1 MDQKQII
8 VLGGINMDLVALSP
22 RFPAPGETVVGS
34 RFLTYPGGKGAN
46 QAVAAARAG
55 GNTLM
60 VGRVGNDEFGP
71 QLLEALHLSGVNT
84 SNVGTSDISSG
95 IAIILIDDSSQNQ
108 ITQILGANET
118 CGNDEKQKIS
128 SLLEYSSTLLL
139 QLEVSIDLSLEVAQ
153 EAYQKD
159 VTVILDPSPV
169 RPFSDEL
176 LNYCSVITPNETDAE
191 ALIGFP
197 VTNRETA
204 EKAAYNLLGKGIS
217 NAIIKLGEHG
227 AFYANTSESGYI
239 LSLIH
244 ISEPTRR
251 YAI

>member
-1 MDQKQII
+1 MQAFDEPRWPVVGCKIYSDHNMEHRFNTMDQKQII

-34 RFLTYPGGKGAN
+34 RFLTYTGGKGAN

-118 CGNDEKQKIS
+118 CGNAEKQKIS
-128 SLLEYSSTLLL
+128 SLTSC
-139 QLEVSIDLSLEVAQ
+139 
-153 EAYQKD
+153 K
-159 VTVILDPSPV
+159 
-169 RPFSDEL
+169 
-176 LNYCSVITPNETDAE
+176 
-191 ALIGFP
+191 
-197 VTNRETA
+197 
-204 EKAAYNLLGKGIS
+204 EKINNLKT
-217 NAIIKLGEHG
+217 K
-227 AFYANTSESGYI
+227 
-239 LSLIH
+239 
-244 ISEPTRR
+244 
-251 YAI
+251 